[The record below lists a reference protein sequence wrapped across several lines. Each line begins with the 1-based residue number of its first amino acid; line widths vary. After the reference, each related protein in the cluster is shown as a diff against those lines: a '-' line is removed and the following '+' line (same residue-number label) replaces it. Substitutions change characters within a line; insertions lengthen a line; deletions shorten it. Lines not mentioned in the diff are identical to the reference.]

1 MFALK
6 TGKQPTLLS
15 SVVPCPAGIAIA
27 QVEQQNEAS
36 FALQSCEFIPVPA
49 GGDTDIAQLLKG
61 HRLDKQP
68 CTTMLPIGDYQLLVV
83 DAPEVPPAELRA
95 AIRWRI
101 QDMIDFHVDDAVL
114 DVFDVTVSSSN
125 YTKKQLYVVVARTS
139 TVKQHINQL
148 EQAGVNLDI
157 IDIPELALRNIA
169 ARLPEDASGLVTLYF
184 EEERCLI
191 TLTHESRLY
200 LTRTL
205 DIGYRQLQ
213 EAASNPQPLSNRLAL
228 EIQRSMDYYEHNYR
242 QAPIK
247 SLAILPVP
255 VTLYGFT
262 DALQQT
268 LGLETR
274 IVSMSDILE
283 CGPEPD
289 AETTAR
295 CLLAVGSALR
305 TEEKTL

>member
-6 TGKQPTLLS
+6 TRKQPTLLS
-15 SVVPCPAGIAIA
+15 SVIPGTTGIAIA
-27 QVEQQNEAS
+27 QVEQQNKEL
-36 FALQSCEFIPVPA
+36 FTLQSCEYISTLDE
-49 GGDTDIAQLLKG
+49 GNIDIAQLLKG
-61 HRLDKQP
+61 YRLDKQP
-68 CTTMLPIGDYQLLVV
+68 CTTVLPIGDYQLLMV

-114 DVFDVTVSSSN
+114 DVFDVDINTSN

-139 TVKQHINQL
+139 TVKQRINLL

-157 IDIPELALRNIA
+157 IDIPELAIRNIA
-169 ARLPEDASGLVTLYF
+169 ARLPEDANGLITLYF
-184 EEERCLI
+184 EAEHCLI
-191 TLTHESRLY
+191 TLTHESSLY

-247 SLAILPVP
+247 SMAILPIP
-255 VTLYGFT
+255 ATLYGFT

-268 LGLETR
+268 LGLDTR
-274 IVSMSDILE
+274 TVSMSDILE
-283 CGPEPD
+283 CNPEPD

-305 TEEKTL
+305 TEKKTL

>member
-6 TGKQPTLLS
+6 TRKHPTLLS
-15 SVVPCPAGIAIA
+15 SVIPDATGIAI
-27 QVEQQNEAS
+27 VHVVQQNKDL
-36 FALQSCEFIPVPA
+36 FTLQSCDFTPMPA
-49 GGDTDIAQLLKG
+49 GNGTDITQLLKG
-61 HRLDKQP
+61 HRLGKKP
-68 CTTMLPIGDYQLLVV
+68 CATVLPIGDYQLLMV

-114 DVFDVTVSSSN
+114 DVFDVDIESSN
-125 YTKKQLYVVVARTS
+125 YTKKQLYVVVARKS
-139 TVKQHINQL
+139 TVEQRINLL

-157 IDIPELALRNIA
+157 IDIPELAIRNIA

-184 EEERCLI
+184 EEDHCLI

-213 EAASNPQPLSNRLAL
+213 GTASNPQPLSNRLAL

-247 SLAILPVP
+247 SMAILPIP
-255 VTLYGFT
+255 ATLYGFT
-262 DALQQT
+262 EALEQT
-268 LGLETR
+268 LGVDTR
-274 IVSMSDILE
+274 TVSMSDILE
-283 CGPEPD
+283 CDPEPD

-295 CLLAVGSALR
+295 CMLAVGSALR
-305 TEEKTL
+305 TEKKAL